1 MSTSSSP
8 ALGQQD
14 PCLSPMSLFQIP
26 QINRTTPRSSSWAWS
41 VSLEITPPRFPTVLH
56 SGGFPARSGWVI
68 FHCRYTRFLHL
79 PSTDGH
85 CIIVNNSAVNMEAQ
99 ILFKSL
105 ISVISDKC
113 PEVWDSFCPTGQ
125 ATSCGKCWPP
135 EGTRQSSRWQHQVTS
150 HQWCKGPLSPTY
162 VPTPVI
168 FLFFLIIT
176 LLTGVEC
183 GFDFYFQGPV
193 ILSTFSHTFSI
204 WMSPLEKCLLKTFA
218 CFLTGL
224 LLFSIEL

>member
-56 SGGFPARSGWVI
+56 SGGFPAHSEWVI

-99 ILFKSL
+99 I
-105 ISVISDKC
+105 SVQEPDFSY
-113 PEVWDSFCPTGQ
+113 FGQ
-125 ATSCGKCWPP
+125 MPRSV
-135 EGTRQSSRWQHQVTS
+135 RQLLPHWTS
-150 HQWCKGPLSPTY
+150 HIMWQVLTSWRNTTVFTVAAPGHFPSVVQGSPFPHICANSCY
-162 VPTPVI
+162 LLI
-168 FLFFLIIT
+168 FFNNNPSNR
-176 LLTGVEC
+176 C
-183 GFDFYFQGPV
+183 
-193 ILSTFSHTFSI
+193 
-204 WMSPLEKCLLKTFA
+204 
-218 CFLTGL
+218 
-224 LLFSIEL
+224 